1 MKETTPKAGQLPPSI
16 QLAWG
21 RRADPSRGPKRALS
35 LDQVVA
41 AGVAAA
47 QADGL
52 AALSMSRIATELGV
66 ATMTLYRYV
75 ASKDELLE
83 LMVDAALGRPPRPH
97 ADEDWRAGLTRWA
110 KGVRAAYTKNPWA
123 LRVPITGPP
132 LGPNNVRWLEVA
144 LRTLTNAP
152 LAEADKISIVLLLS
166 GFVRNEVTLT
176 TDVAAAVASTL
187 AGGAMPLSYGTALRA
202 LTDATHFPAVHT
214 VIASGAFDDDDGGD
228 LSQQFDF
235 GLSCILDGVAAL
247 MGRAAVPNGDGTAP
261 R

>member
-1 MKETTPKAGQLPPSI
+1 MREETQDATQLPPSI
-16 QLAWG
+16 ELAWG
-21 RRADPSRGPKRALS
+21 LRADPSRGPKRGLS
-35 LDQVVA
+35 LDQVVS
-41 AGVAAA
+41 AGIAAA

-52 AALSMSRIATELGV
+52 AALSMGRIATELGV

-83 LMVDAALGRPPRPH
+83 LMVDAALGRPPRPQ
-97 ADEDWRAGLTRWA
+97 AEDDWRAGLTRWA

-144 LRTLTNAP
+144 LRSLSGAP
-152 LAEADKISIVLLLS
+152 LAEEDKISIVLLLS

-176 TDVAAAVASTL
+176 TDVATAVAT
-187 AGGAMPLSYGTALRA
+187 ATTGGAVPVGYGAALRT
-202 LTDATHFPAVHT
+202 LTDAVHFPAVHA
-214 VIASGAFDDDDGGD
+214 VIVSGAFDDDDGGD
-228 LSQQFDF
+228 LSQEFDF

-247 MGRAAVPNGDGTAP
+247 IDRVVEGNG
-261 R
+261 